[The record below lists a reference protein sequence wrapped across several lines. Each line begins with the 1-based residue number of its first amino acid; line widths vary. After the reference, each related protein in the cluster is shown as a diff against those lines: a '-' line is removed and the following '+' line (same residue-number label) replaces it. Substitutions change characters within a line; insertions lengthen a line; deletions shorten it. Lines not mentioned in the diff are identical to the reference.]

1 MKSLQV
7 KPNRAAVV
15 TAIAAH
21 VLAWAAFLW
30 IAFWPYSYQGV
41 SVNSDHPAYVDG
53 LGYVDELGV
62 PTGEEVVRLSA
73 SFIEVNGFGAVIYML
88 IPVILTALALLAL
101 LVWNGTRV
109 RNTLISGG
117 LATVLLAFCGLGY
130 LSYGILYLPAAL
142 ALITAAIIYGFRPGP
157 GKEPQQQS
165 GA

>member
-15 TAIAAH
+15 TAIVAH

-53 LGYVDELGV
+53 LGY
-62 PTGEEVVRLSA
+62 LS
-73 SFIEVNGFGAVIYML
+73 F
-88 IPVILTALALLAL
+88 
-101 LVWNGTRV
+101 
-109 RNTLISGG
+109 
-117 LATVLLAFCGLGY
+117 
-130 LSYGILYLPAAL
+130 GILYLPAAL
-142 ALITAAIIYGFRPGP
+142 ALITAAIISGFRPRP

>member
-15 TAIAAH
+15 TAIVAQ

-30 IAFWPYSYQGV
+30 IAFWPYSYQVV

-62 PTGEEVVRLSA
+62 PTGAEVVRLSA

-88 IPVILTALALLAL
+88 IPVVLTALALLAL

-109 RNTLISGG
+109 RNILVLGS
-117 LATVLLAFCGLGY
+117 LATVLLVFCGLGY
-130 LSYGILYLPAAL
+130 LSFGILYLPAAL
-142 ALITAAIIYGFRPGP
+142 ALITAAIISGFRPRP

>member
-15 TAIAAH
+15 TAIVAQ

-62 PTGEEVVRLSA
+62 PTGAEVVRLSA
-73 SFIEVNGFGAVIYML
+73 SFMEVNGFGAVIYML
-88 IPVILTALALLAL
+88 IPVVLTALALLSL

-109 RNTLISGG
+109 RNTLISGR
-117 LATVLLAFCGLGY
+117 LATVLLVFCGLGY
-130 LSYGILYLPAAL
+130 LSFGIGYLPAAL
-142 ALITAAIIYGFRPGP
+142 ALITAAIISGFRPGP

>member
-7 KPNRAAVV
+7 KLNRAAVV
-15 TAIAAH
+15 TAIVAH

-41 SVNSDHPAYVDG
+41 SVNSDHTAYVAG

-73 SFIEVNGFGAVIYML
+73 SFMEVNGFGAVIYML
-88 IPVILTALALLAL
+88 IPVILTALALL
-101 LVWNGTRV
+101 VWNGTRV
-109 RNTLISGG
+109 RNTLMLGG

-130 LSYGILYLPAAL
+130 LSFGIGYLPAAL
-142 ALITAAIIYGFRPGP
+142 ALITAAIISGFRPGP